1 MAKKGRY
8 VRARTDPSLKR
19 CYLRCMDG
27 RGAQSSSA
35 DGEHAR
41 IVWRLFSP
49 SARVLSC
56 QLRKIDGHF
65 ELVVENGHEE
75 IVTAAALELETLH
88 AKAAEWRVSLE
99 SYGYVPAGGAQ
110 PTHAKAAGSGESRA
124 AFRGVIEC
132 AETIALEDTQ
142 IASELCQHATT
153 GLVAIGLQDSSMTRE
168 AVGLSRQALARVAA
182 AGAYMDPLLKSCE
195 ALLARIEETLPP
207 SDSR

>member
-1 MAKKGRY
+1 
-8 VRARTDPSLKR
+8 
-19 CYLRCMDG
+19 MDG
-27 RGAQSSSA
+27 RGAQSRSA
-35 DGEHAR
+35 GGEHAR

-75 IVTAAALELETLH
+75 IVTAAALELEALH

-99 SYGYVPAGGAQ
+99 SFGYVPA
-110 PTHAKAAGSGESRA
+110 PSGRSGHVTARDDGEPRA

-132 AETIALEDTQ
+132 ADALSIEEPQ
-142 IASELCQHATT
+142 VAAELRQHATT
-153 GLVAIGLQDSSMTRE
+153 GLAALGLRNAGMTHDAI
-168 AVGLSRQALARVAA
+168 ALSRQALARVKP
-182 AGAYMDPLLKSCE
+182 GNVNLDPLLKSCE

-207 SDSR
+207 ADAR